1 MEQIQNPP
9 VKTSPTLADWLF
21 IFLVLGAIYVVVDLG
36 HDAYIEGMKTEITKK
51 NGEEFAAWMT
61 EAGTQRFN
69 ADFEHAACMGGKP
82 PAPAKAETP
91 AAPAPAADDADKPVA
106 EAPAAPAAETAA
118 AAAAAPAPGT
128 WGACLNYLMTQTA
141 FKDMVNPFF
150 DEPPQFIAACVPT
163 DTSMTGMLVVEK
175 MVPTPPGSAVPMVN
189 SQLVD
194 TDPIDQKL
202 QLRVSVCDKGSYA
215 IKIAE
220 FEF

>member
-1 MEQIQNPP
+1 MEQIQHPP

-36 HDAYIEGMKTEITKK
+36 HDAYIEGMKTETTKK

-82 PAPAKAETP
+82 PAPAKAET
-91 AAPAPAADDADKPVA
+91 APAANPPASGEEAQGAAAADTVA
-106 EAPAAPAAETAA
+106 TEAPAEPVA
-118 AAAAAPAPGT
+118 GT
-128 WGACLNYLMTQTA
+128 WGACFKYMMTQTA
-141 FKDMVNPFF
+141 FKDMINPFT
-150 DEPPQFIAACVPT
+150 EEAPQFVPACVPS
-163 DTSMTGMLVVEK
+163 DNSLPGMFVIEK
-175 MVPTPPGSAVPMVN
+175 LVPTPPGSAVPMIN
-189 SQLVD
+189 SQLID
-194 TDPIDQKL
+194 TDPIDQKV
-202 QLRVSVCDKGSYA
+202 QVRVSVCDKGSYA

>member
-82 PAPAKAETP
+82 PAPAKAET
-91 AAPAPAADDADKPVA
+91 AAASNPPVA
-106 EAPAAPAAETAA
+106 AEEAQVAAASDKVATEAPAEPVA
-118 AAAAAPAPGT
+118 GT
-128 WGACLNYLMTQTA
+128 WGACFKYMMTQTA
-141 FKDMVNPFF
+141 FKDMINPFT
-150 DEPPQFIAACVPT
+150 EEAPQFVPACVPS
-163 DTSMTGMLVVEK
+163 DNSLPGMFVIEK
-175 MVPTPPGSAVPMVN
+175 LVPTPPGSAVPMIN
-189 SQLVD
+189 SQLIE
-194 TDPIDQKL
+194 TDPIDQKV
-202 QLRVSVCDKGSYA
+202 QVRVSVCDKGSYA